1 MNRLIR
7 SVFYAIA
14 FPALFAMLS
23 IAVASTLPND
33 AGVAMMMTVA
43 FIGVPVLFVGGLIY
57 GAMK

>member
-23 IAVASTLPND
+23 IAVASALPND
-33 AGVAMMMTVA
+33 AGVAMMMAVA
-43 FIGVPVLFVGGLIY
+43 FIHVH
-57 GAMK
+57 A